1 MLKDIIDAFK
11 NWLREQYPVLIPV
24 PVRNQDKKSGVSHP
38 GVNRYVSTNL
48 LRVLLI
54 ILLMSPGFLVAQTV
68 SKESDNKVKTI
79 LFLGDSITAG
89 YGLDE
94 TQAFPALFEAK
105 MQEKGYNY
113 RVINAGLS
121 GDTSSGGLRRIDWLL
136 RSHIDI
142 LVLELGANDGLRG
155 IDLSVTKQNLQ
166 KIIDQTK
173 NKNPNVKIVVAGMQV
188 PPNLGDSYTKQFR
201 EIFPSLAKSNN
212 ATLIPFLLEGV
223 AGDPSL
229 NLPDGIHPN
238 VAGHSI
244 LAQNVWEVMS
254 GIL

>member
-1 MLKDIIDAFK
+1 MMLPGIAF
-11 NWLREQYPVLIPV
+11 
-24 PVRNQDKKSGVSHP
+24 
-38 GVNRYVSTNL
+38 
-48 LRVLLI
+48 
-54 ILLMSPGFLVAQTV
+54 AQ
-68 SKESDNKVKTI
+68 SASNGSAANEKTI

-94 TQAFPALFEAK
+94 TQAFPALIESK
-105 MQEKGYNY
+105 IQEKGYKY

-136 RSHIDI
+136 RSQIDI

-155 IDLSVTKQNLQ
+155 IDLAVTKQNLQ
-166 KIIDQTK
+166 KIIDQAK
-173 NKNPNVKIVVAGMQV
+173 AKNPKLKVVIAGMQV
-188 PPNLGDSYTKQFR
+188 PPNLGDAYTKQFR
-201 EIFPSLAKSNN
+201 EIFPALAKSNN

-223 AGDPSL
+223 AGNSSL

-238 VAGHSI
+238 VSGHTI
-244 LAQNVWEVMS
+244 LANNVWNVLS